1 LTLTRALRVRVSTF
15 VTTTKNQ
22 EKKKSLHQRR
32 RENAKDVIE
41 GKNVTVAN
49 QFTVSLQT
57 LTVENGNRTL
67 FCPIF
72 ICRDLYSNSKYLN
85 EESQKEQTKCYSSEP
100 VYSSTA
106 KGSNWC
112 LSALKDYFQNRFYS
126 SNLWKSFTKS
136 CQFNIGVFNDTVLGQ
151 SLFAV
156 SACFALCWV
165 LSILSLWLSKS
176 LTGLKDIALWLP
188 KISHRALRVNRL
200 FFLLFDVTV

>member
-1 LTLTRALRVRVSTF
+1 MIFTINICLEILFSKSFQLLTLTRALRVRVSTF

-22 EKKKSLHQRR
+22 EKRKSLHQRR

-49 QFTVSLQT
+49 QFTVSSAN
-57 LTVENGNRTL
+57 VDRGEKGNRTL

-112 LSALKDYFQNRFYS
+112 LPALKDYFQNRFCS

-136 CQFNIGVFNDTVLGQ
+136 CQFNIGVFNDTVLG
-151 SLFAV
+151 
-156 SACFALCWV
+156 
-165 LSILSLWLSKS
+165 
-176 LTGLKDIALWLP
+176 TIA
-188 KISHRALRVNRL
+188 
-200 FFLLFDVTV
+200 FCC